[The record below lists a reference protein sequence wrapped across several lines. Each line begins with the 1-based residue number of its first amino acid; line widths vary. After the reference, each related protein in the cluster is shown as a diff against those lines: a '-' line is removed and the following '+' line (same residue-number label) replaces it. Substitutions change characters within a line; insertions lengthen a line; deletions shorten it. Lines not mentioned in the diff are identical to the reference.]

1 MYWAHICCP
10 DLNDGGRS
18 DPPIAQVRKS
28 DPEIDSD
35 FYGDLESELAR
46 EREKK
51 PPPRKKKKSNVSF
64 PVATYPPL
72 VEGKHPF
79 REPPLFVLQPRELLR
94 HQFFTDIVASHTAPG
109 Q

>member
-51 PPPRKKKKSNVSF
+51 PLPRKRKKVQRFFSRCNLPPTRGGET
-64 PVATYPPL
+64 PVQGTAT
-72 VEGKHPF
+72 F
-79 REPPLFVLQPRELLR
+79 RP
-94 HQFFTDIVASHTAPG
+94 SAP
-109 Q
+109 